1 MKLKLLLATLTK
13 SIDPLNLLV
22 QIKVVLKY
30 MDDTPRKELTSV
42 DNFVEYAT
50 QCWSSVGN

>member
-13 SIDPLNLLV
+13 SIDPLNLLA